1 MIKAVEV
8 AAVIFDVGN
17 VLYHWN
23 PRVLYERLI
32 DDDRALDA
40 FLSDV
45 VTLDWHLQHDHGRPF
60 AETSAE
66 LIARHPA
73 QADLIRLWG
82 EKFIDSVGPAIKGMP
97 EIVRELDGSGI
108 PLFAITNFSDEFWA
122 PFHARE
128 AALFAPFRDI
138 VVSGVEKVVKP
149 DPAIYWLAL
158 ERFGLHA
165 AQALF
170 IDDRQ
175 DNVIAAEAEGMRGH
189 LFRDAATLRR
199 ELATLGLLEAY
210 PA

>member
-1 MIKAVEV
+1 MGI

-23 PRVLYERLI
+23 PRILYERLI
-32 DDDRALDA
+32 DDDQALDA
-40 FLSDV
+40 FLNDV
-45 VTLDWHLQHDHGRPF
+45 VTLDWHLQHDRGRPF

-73 QADLIRLWG
+73 QADLIHLWG
-82 EKFIDSVGPAIKGMP
+82 EQFIDSVGPAIAGMP
-97 EIVRELDGSGI
+97 EIVRELDDCGI
-108 PLFAITNFSDEFWA
+108 PLFGITNFSDEFWP

-149 DPAIYWLAL
+149 DPAIYRLAL

-170 IDDRQ
+170 IDDREE
-175 DNVIAAEAEGMRGH
+175 NVIAAEAEGMRGH
-189 LFRDAATLRR
+189 LFRDAATLRD
-199 ELATLGLLEAY
+199 ELAALGLIDAALSAQG
-210 PA
+210 

>member
-1 MIKAVEV
+1 VGI

-32 DDDRALDA
+32 DDDQALDA
-40 FLSDV
+40 FLNDV
-45 VTLDWHLQHDHGRPF
+45 VTLDWHLQHDRGRPF

-66 LIARHPA
+66 LIARHPER
-73 QADLIRLWG
+73 ADLIRLWG
-82 EKFIDSVGPAIKGMP
+82 EQFIDSVGPAIAGMQ
-97 EIVRELDGSGI
+97 EIVRELDDCGI
-108 PLFAITNFSDEFWA
+108 PLFGITNFSDEFWP

-149 DPAIYWLAL
+149 DPAIYRLAL

-170 IDDRQ
+170 IDDREE
-175 DNVIAAEAEGMRGH
+175 NVIAAEAEGMRGH
-189 LFRDAATLRR
+189 LFRDAATLRD
-199 ELATLGLLEAY
+199 ELAALGLIDA
-210 PA
+210 PFSAQG

>member
-1 MIKAVEV
+1 MAGIV
-8 AAVIFDVGN
+8 AVIFDVGN

-40 FLSDV
+40 FLRDV
-45 VTLDWHLQHDHGRPF
+45 VTPDWHFQHDQGRPF

-66 LIARHPA
+66 LIARHPE

-82 EKFIDSVGPAIKGMP
+82 EKFIDSVGPAIEGMP
-97 EIVRELDGSGI
+97 EIVGALDGRGI

-138 VVSGVEKVVKP
+138 VVSGAERLAKP
-149 DPAIYWLAL
+149 DPAIYRLAL
-158 ERFGLHA
+158 ARFGLRA
-165 AQALF
+165 EQALF
-170 IDDRQ
+170 VDDRE
-175 DNVIAAEAEGMRGH
+175 DNILAAEAEGMRGH
-189 LFRDAATLRR
+189 LFRDAATLRQ
-199 ELATLGLLEAY
+199 ELAELGLLRT
-210 PA
+210 PIV

>member
-1 MIKAVEV
+1 MGI

-32 DDDRALDA
+32 DDDQALDA
-40 FLSDV
+40 FLNDA
-45 VTLDWHLQHDHGRPF
+45 VTLDWHLQHDRGRPF

-66 LIARHPA
+66 LIARHPER
-73 QADLIRLWG
+73 ADLIRLWG
-82 EKFIDSVGPAIKGMP
+82 EQFIDSVGPAIAGMQ
-97 EIVRELDGSGI
+97 EIVRELDDCGI
-108 PLFAITNFSDEFWA
+108 PLFGITNFSDEFWP

-149 DPAIYWLAL
+149 DPAIYRLAL

-170 IDDRQ
+170 IDDREE
-175 DNVIAAEAEGMRGH
+175 NVIAAEAEGMRGH
-189 LFRDAATLRR
+189 LFRDAATLRD
-199 ELATLGLLEAY
+199 ELAALGLIDA
-210 PA
+210 PFSAQG